1 MKFLMKQEQMEEQKL
16 IIIEN
21 EQDKVSIDENIN
33 ILIKKVIDI
42 CMKSE
47 KLEMDYEVSVLIVD
61 DEEIRLINKEH
72 RDIDKS
78 TDVLSFPM
86 AEFYNGELV
95 SDEGDYDLEFEQ
107 LMLGDIIISAETA
120 KRQAM
125 EYGHSFEREIAFLT
139 AHSCFHLL
147 GYDHMEEAEEKVMF
161 SKQEAVLKKMGLT
174 RLK

>member
-1 MKFLMKQEQMEEQKL
+1 MKLLMKQEKTEERKL

-33 ILIKKVIDI
+33 ILIKRVIDI

-47 KLEMDYEVSVLIVD
+47 GLEMDYEVSVLIVN

-78 TDVLSFPM
+78 TDVLSFPI
-86 AEFYNGELV
+86 AEFYNGELI
-95 SDEGDYDLEFEQ
+95 SDDGDYDLESEQ

-120 KRQAM
+120 TRQAI
-125 EYGHSFEREIAFLT
+125 EYGHSFEREMAFLT

-147 GYDHMEEAEEKVMF
+147 GYDHMEEAEERVMF
-161 SKQEAVLKKMGLT
+161 SKQEAVLKEIGLT
-174 RLK
+174 RFR

>member
-1 MKFLMKQEQMEEQKL
+1 M

-33 ILIKKVIDI
+33 KLIKIAIDL

-47 KLEMDYEVSVLIVD
+47 KLVKDYEVSVIIVD
-61 DEEIRLINKEH
+61 DDEIKAINKEH

-86 AEFYNGELV
+86 VEFVNGELI
-95 SDEGDYDLEFEQ
+95 SDEGDYDMDLDE

-120 KRQAM
+120 KRQAI

-147 GYDHMEEAEEKVMF
+147 GYDHMIEDEEKVMIN
-161 SKQEAVLKKMGLT
+161 KQEDILRQMSLT
-174 RLK
+174 RQ

>member
-1 MKFLMKQEQMEEQKL
+1 M

-21 EQDKVSIDENIN
+21 EQSKVIIDEKIN
-33 ILIKKVIDI
+33 ILITKTIEL

-47 KLEMDYEVSVLIVD
+47 KLDKDYEVSVVIVD
-61 DEEIRLINKEH
+61 DEEIREINKQH

-86 AEFYNGELV
+86 VEFVNGELI
-95 SDEGDYDLEFEQ
+95 SDEGDYDMDIDE
-107 LMLGDIIISAETA
+107 LMLGDIVISAETA
-120 KRQAM
+120 VRQSA

-147 GYDHMEEAEEKVMF
+147 GYDHMEEDEELIMTG
-161 SKQEAVLKKMGLT
+161 KQESILREIGLT
-174 RLK
+174 RE

>member
-1 MKFLMKQEQMEEQKL
+1 MKQEKMEEQKL

-21 EQDKVSIDENIN
+21 EQDKVSIDDNIN
-33 ILIKKVIDI
+33 ILIKKVIDL

-47 KLEMDYEVSVLIVD
+47 KLDKEYEVSVLIVD

-86 AEFYNGELV
+86 AEFNNGELI
-95 SDEGDYDLEFEQ
+95 SDEGDYDIELDE

-120 KRQAM
+120 KRQAI

-147 GYDHMEEAEEKVMF
+147 GYDHMIESEEKIMF
-161 SKQEAVLKKMGLT
+161 SKQEAILQEMGLT
-174 RLK
+174 RP

>member
-1 MKFLMKQEQMEEQKL
+1 M

-21 EQDKVSIDENIN
+21 EQEKVAISEGIN
-33 ILIKKVIDI
+33 ELIEQTIKL

-47 KLEMDYEVSVLIVD
+47 GLDKAYEVSVLIVD
-61 DEEIRLINKEH
+61 DEEIREINSEH

-86 AEFYNGELV
+86 AEFENGELI
-95 SDEGDYDLEFEQ
+95 SDEGDYDLELGE

-120 KRQAM
+120 KRQAE

-147 GYDHMEEAEEKVMF
+147 GYDHMEEEEEKIMID
-161 SKQEAVLKKMGLT
+161 KQENILVQMGLI
-174 RLK
+174 RCNIRE

>member
-1 MKFLMKQEQMEEQKL
+1 LKKLGEKEKQEL

-21 EQDKVSIDENIN
+21 EQVKVAIDDNIN
-33 ILIKKVIDI
+33 ILIKKTIEL
-42 CMKSE
+42 CMKSD
-47 KLEMDYEVSVLIVD
+47 KLEKKYEVSVLIVD
-61 DEEIRLINKEH
+61 DDEIRKINKTH

-86 AEFYNGELV
+86 VEFVNGELI
-95 SDEGDYDLEFEQ
+95 SDEGDYDIDLDE

-120 KRQAM
+120 KRQAI

-147 GYDHMEEAEEKVMF
+147 GYDHMEEDEEKIMIK
-161 SKQEAVLKKMGLT
+161 KQEDILKEIGLT
-174 RLK
+174 RQ

>member
-1 MKFLMKQEQMEEQKL
+1 M

-21 EQDKVSIDENIN
+21 EQDKIPIADSI
-33 ILIKKVIDI
+33 IKLLERTIEL

-47 KLEMDYEVSVLIVD
+47 NLEKAYEISVLIVD
-61 DEEIRLINKEH
+61 DVEIRAINKEH
-72 RDIDKS
+72 RDVDRA

-86 AEFYNGELV
+86 VEFANGELI
-95 SDEGDYDLEFEQ
+95 SDEGDYDMDLEE

-120 KRQAM
+120 KRQAE

-147 GYDHMEEAEEKVMF
+147 GYDHMVEEEEKIMIG
-161 SKQEAVLKKMGLT
+161 KQERILQQMGLW
-174 RLK
+174 RLKE

>member
-1 MKFLMKQEQMEEQKL
+1 MKQEKTEEQKL

-33 ILIKKVIDI
+33 ILINKVIDI

-72 RDIDKS
+72 RDINKS

-86 AEFYNGELV
+86 AEFHNGELI
-95 SDEGDYDLEFEQ
+95 SDEGDYDFEFEQ

-120 KRQAM
+120 KRQAI
-125 EYGHSFEREIAFLT
+125 EYGHSFEREMAFLT

-147 GYDHMEEAEEKVMF
+147 GYDHMEEAEEKVMLG
-161 SKQEAVLKKMGLT
+161 KQEAVLKEIGLT
-174 RLK
+174 RLR

>member
-1 MKFLMKQEQMEEQKL
+1 MMEEQKL

-21 EQDKVSIDENIN
+21 EQDKVIIDDKIN
-33 ILIKKVIDI
+33 ILIRKTIEL

-47 KLEMDYEVSVLIVD
+47 KLDKDYEVSVTIVD
-61 DEEIRLINKEH
+61 DEEIRTINKEH

-86 AEFYNGELV
+86 VEFINGELI
-95 SDEGDYDLEFEQ
+95 SDEGDYDMDLDE

-120 KRQAM
+120 KRQSI
-125 EYGHSFEREIAFLT
+125 EYGHSLDREIAFLT

-147 GYDHMEEAEEKVMF
+147 GYDHMEEAEERTMI
-161 SKQEAVLKKMGLT
+161 SKQEAILKEMGLT
-174 RLK
+174 RE

>member
-1 MKFLMKQEQMEEQKL
+1 M

-33 ILIKKVIDI
+33 IIIKKVIDI

-47 KLEMDYEVSVLIVD
+47 ELEVDYEVSVLIVD
-61 DEEIRLINKEH
+61 DKEIRLINKEH
-72 RDIDKS
+72 RDIDKA

-86 AEFYNGELV
+86 AEFYNGELI
-95 SDEGDYDLEFEQ
+95 SDEGDYDIENEQ

-120 KRQAM
+120 KRQAV
-125 EYGHSFEREIAFLT
+125 EYGHSFEREMAFLT

-147 GYDHMEEAEEKVMF
+147 GYDHMEESEEKVMLN
-161 SKQEAVLKKMGLT
+161 KQEAVLKEIGLT
-174 RLK
+174 RL

>member
-1 MKFLMKQEQMEEQKL
+1 L

-21 EQDKVSIDENIN
+21 EQDKVIIDDKIN
-33 ILIKKVIDI
+33 ILIRKTIEL

-47 KLEMDYEVSVLIVD
+47 KLDKDYEVSVTIVD
-61 DEEIRLINKEH
+61 DEEIRTINKEH

-86 AEFYNGELV
+86 VEFINGELI
-95 SDEGDYDLEFEQ
+95 SDEGDYDMDLDE

-120 KRQAM
+120 KRQSI
-125 EYGHSFEREIAFLT
+125 EYGHSLDREIAFLT

-147 GYDHMEEAEEKVMF
+147 GYDHMEEAEERTMI
-161 SKQEAVLKKMGLT
+161 SKQEAILKEMGLT
-174 RLK
+174 RE

>member
-1 MKFLMKQEQMEEQKL
+1 M

-21 EQDKVSIDENIN
+21 EQDKVIIDDNIN
-33 ILIKKVIDI
+33 ILIKKTIDL

-47 KLEMDYEVSVLIVD
+47 KLIKAFEVSVVIVD
-61 DEEIRLINKEH
+61 DEEIRAINKEH

-86 AEFYNGELV
+86 VEFVKGEII
-95 SDEGDYDLEFEQ
+95 SDEGDYDMDLNE
-107 LMLGDIIISAETA
+107 LMLGDIIVSAETA
-120 KRQAM
+120 KRQAL

-147 GYDHMEEAEEKVMF
+147 GYDHIEEGEEKLMVN
-161 SKQEAVLKKMGLT
+161 KQEGILKEMGLT
-174 RLK
+174 RLY

>member
-1 MKFLMKQEQMEEQKL
+1 MKLLMKQEKTEEQKL

-33 ILIKKVIDI
+33 ILIKRVIDI

-47 KLEMDYEVSVLIVD
+47 KLEMEYEVSVLIVD

-86 AEFYNGELV
+86 AEFYNGELI

-120 KRQAM
+120 KRQAI
-125 EYGHSFEREIAFLT
+125 EYGHGFEREMAFLT

-147 GYDHMEEAEEKVMF
+147 GYDHMEEAEEMVML
-161 SKQEAVLKKMGLT
+161 SKQEAVLKGMGLT
-174 RLK
+174 RLR

>member
-1 MKFLMKQEQMEEQKL
+1 M

-21 EQDKVSIDENIN
+21 EQNKVIIDEKIN
-33 ILIKKVIDI
+33 ILITRTIEL

-47 KLEMDYEVSVLIVD
+47 KLDKDYEVSVVIVD
-61 DEEIRLINKEH
+61 DEEIREINKQH

-86 AEFYNGELV
+86 VEFVNGELI
-95 SDEGDYDLEFEQ
+95 SDEGDYDMDIDE
-107 LMLGDIIISAETA
+107 LMLGDIVISAETA
-120 KRQAM
+120 VRQSA

-147 GYDHMEEAEEKVMF
+147 GYDHMEEDEELIMTG
-161 SKQEAVLKKMGLT
+161 KQEAILREIGLT
-174 RLK
+174 RE

>member
-1 MKFLMKQEQMEEQKL
+1 MEEQKL

-33 ILIKKVIDI
+33 IIIKKTIDL

-47 KLEMDYEVSVLIVD
+47 KLDKDYEVSVIIVD
-61 DEEIRLINKEH
+61 DEEIRAINKEH

-86 AEFYNGELV
+86 VEFENGELI
-95 SDEGDYDLEFEQ
+95 SDEGDYDMDLDE

-120 KRQAM
+120 KRQSI

-147 GYDHMEEAEEKVMF
+147 GYDHMIEGEEKVMF
-161 SKQEAVLKKMGLT
+161 KKQEDVLIEMGLT
-174 RLK
+174 RQ